1 VIRVEFLL
9 VIFLLSGPDFLSS
22 FLSRAERRPRFVLF
36 LPHLTAHCVRFP
48 AISPREEALG
58 DFCFRCSS
66 PGSLTVLLLRFFSQF
81 FLLVPAAASVA
92 CDFFQLRFSLA
103 VLASEIWFGRTLDPF
118 LASGFCAPISFF
130 PVVPRAHLAI
140 STGSPGSCF
149 RFEFPPVRPVLVSVS
164 NFHRFA
170 RPRCKIRFSSYAP
183 GRGAAA
189 ATC

>member
-1 VIRVEFLL
+1 
-9 VIFLLSGPDFLSS
+9 VIFLLSGSDFLSS

-103 VLASEIWFGRTLDPF
+103 VLASEIWFGRTPRSFSRIRF
-118 LASGFCAPISFF
+118 LRTDFVF
-130 PVVPRAHLAI
+130 PGRPKSSPR
-140 STGSPGSCF
+140 
-149 RFEFPPVRPVLVSVS
+149 

-170 RPRCKIRFSSYAP
+170 RFLFPFRISTGSPVLAARFDFLRMRQVAVPLPPLVSS
-183 GRGAAA
+183 
-189 ATC
+189 

>member
-1 VIRVEFLL
+1 
-9 VIFLLSGPDFLSS
+9 
-22 FLSRAERRPRFVLF
+22 
-36 LPHLTAHCVRFP
+36 
-48 AISPREEALG
+48 
-58 DFCFRCSS
+58 
-66 PGSLTVLLLRFFSQF
+66 VLLLRFFSQF